1 MTHPICWMQ
10 IAYEDFLKQLYS
22 QSQPATVRT
31 FETLKLMQ
39 KQNDLWLVALHVSQV
54 QVGGSYPEKAVIVT
68 VIVNVELQSEN

>member
-1 MTHPICWMQ
+1 MH

-31 FETLKLMQ
+31 FETLKLIQ
-39 KQNDLWLVALHVSQV
+39 KQNDLWLVTLHVSQV
-54 QVGGSYPEKAVIVT
+54 KVGGSYPEKAVIVT